1 VQLLGANA
9 SPFVRKARVLIA
21 EAGIEDVTYVEVTAS
36 PMGGEDRVNIA
47 NPLGK
52 IPALVRDD
60 GPTIYDSPVIC
71 RYLDHHAGAG
81 LYPEARLWQ
90 VLTLEALADG
100 IGDAAVGLT
109 YEKRFRPE
117 ALWWPDWHEAQWV
130 KVERA
135 LTALD
140 QGWMSHLQ
148 GRLTLGQIAV
158 GCAIGYLELRF
169 GDRDW
174 RSGRPALAAWYESFA
189 ARPSMAAT
197 AVQPA

>member
-1 VQLLGANA
+1 VQLLGADA

-21 EAGIEDVTYVEVTAS
+21 EAGIEDVAYVEVTAS
-36 PMGGEDRVNIA
+36 PMGGEDRINLA

-71 RYLDHHAGAG
+71 RYLDQHAGAG
-81 LYPEARLWQ
+81 LYPDARLWE

-109 YEKRFRPE
+109 YERRFRPE
-117 ALWWPDWHEAQWV
+117 ALWWPDWHEAQWA

-140 QGWMSHLQ
+140 QDWMSHLQ
-148 GRLTLGQIAV
+148 GRLTLGQIAA
-158 GCAIGYLELRF
+158 GCALGYLELRY

-174 RSGRPALAAWYESFA
+174 RSGRPALTAWYESFA
-189 ARPSMAAT
+189 ARPSMAST